1 MMAPQWPYAVA
12 ALLFAAGMWLLLPR
26 GTERGR
32 SVGGGLCAAGL
43 GLLTLLVHC
52 GMVVSR
58 SGYSLNVTWTP
69 ALGESLG
76 VGPDL
81 IFLSLAFVTLAS
93 AVATV
98 TFRKPVYCAIWF
110 ALCLMGVAGLLLYQ
124 GAQFLGVATLVVYA
138 GAILVTILFV
148 LMLAQPGGD
157 AYYDRL
163 SWEALLSSCAAAV
176 LVGLMTMTTATAL
189 QQGGN
194 SDAAGTPPVLQAKT
208 TAQVA
213 EARERNILNPEHVAM
228 LGRELFSKHLIAI
241 EVAGTLLL
249 VALVAAVSIAYQS
262 TAERSLTPG
271 KLTTAKLPSAAEG
284 RAHA

>member
-1 MMAPQWPYAVA
+1 MAPQWPYAIA

-26 GTERGR
+26 GVDRGR
-32 SVGGGLCAAGL
+32 SVGAGLCAAGL

-52 GMVVSR
+52 GMVVTR
-58 SGYSLNVTWTP
+58 SGYSLNVSWAP
-69 ALGESLG
+69 ALAESQG
-76 VGPDL
+76 VGADL
-81 IFLSLAFVTLAS
+81 IFLSLAFVTIAS

-98 TFRKPVYCAIWF
+98 TFRRPVYCAIWF

-148 LMLAQPGGD
+148 LMLAQPAGD

-194 SDAAGTPPVLQAKT
+194 QDPAGTPAILQAQT
-208 TAQVA
+208 TDQVA
-213 EARERNILNPEHVAM
+213 AARETDILNPEHVAV

-262 TAERSLTPG
+262 AAERSLS
-271 KLTTAKLPSAAEG
+271 PSNTISATEG
-284 RAHA
+284 RAHG